1 MRAAEYCASLDG
13 GRIQCQLCPRACV
26 LLDGESGECRTRLNE
41 NGVLTLP
48 FYGAISSIAIDPIE
62 KKPLRRFLPGTRTYS
77 VGFWHCTMR
86 CPFCQNWRIAHPDRI
101 EGEIIAPE
109 ALIDMAKSSGLPSM
123 SFTYSEP
130 CLHIEY
136 VKQCM
141 RLARAQGIKTILVT
155 NGNLL
160 EVPARDILALTDATN
175 VDLKSYS
182 AATYHKVLGGNLETV
197 KKFIQI
203 AHHSGCHV
211 EVTSLL
217 VPGVLDQRS
226 EIEGIADFIASVSRA
241 IPLHITPYHPAWHW
255 DKEPLSM
262 LQREHCAAPA
272 FERLDYVYLA

>member
-1 MRAAEYCASLDG
+1 MRAAEYCESLDG

-41 NGVLTLP
+41 NGTLTLP

-86 CPFCQNWRIAHPDRI
+86 CPFCQNWQIAHPDRI
-101 EGEIIAPE
+101 EGEIITPE
-109 ALIDMAKSSGLPSM
+109 ALVDMAKSSGLPSM

-136 VKQCM
+136 VKECM
-141 RLARAQGIKTILVT
+141 SLARAQGIKTILVT

-203 AHHSGCHV
+203 AHRSGCHV

-217 VPGVLDQRS
+217 VPGVLDRRG
-226 EIEGIADFIASVSRA
+226 EIEGIADFIASVSPA

>member
-1 MRAAEYCASLDG
+1 MRGAEYFAILDG

-26 LLDGESGECRTRLNE
+26 LQDGESGECRTRLNE
-41 NGVLTLP
+41 GGVLTLP
-48 FYGAISSIAIDPIE
+48 FYGAISSIAVDPIE
-62 KKPLRRFLPGTRTYS
+62 KKPLRLFLPGTRTYS

-109 ALIDMAKSSGLPSM
+109 ALVEEARASGLPSM

-141 RLARAQGIKTILVT
+141 SLARAKNLKTVLVT

-160 EVPARDILALTDATN
+160 EGPARDILAQTDATN
-175 VDLKSYS
+175 IDLKSFS
-182 AATYHKVLGGNLETV
+182 ATTYRKTLGGNLEVV
-197 KKFIQI
+197 KKFIRI
-203 AHHSGCHV
+203 AHDSGCHV

-217 VPGVLDQRS
+217 VPGVLDQRA
-226 EIEGIADFIASVSRA
+226 EIEGIADFIASISRS
-241 IPLHITPYHPAWHW
+241 IPLHITPYHPAWRW
-255 DKEPLSM
+255 DREPLTP
-262 LQREHCAAPA
+262 LQRERCAAPA
-272 FERLDYVYLA
+272 FGRLDHVYLA